1 MPSARIL
8 IITNGHPCRNPR
20 PIKEAT
26 TLAQAGYDVTLLHVR
41 NYPPSL
47 AADAALL
54 KDAAYRLQAID
65 LLDETW
71 FGRLRSWQLRSVTKI
86 SRSFNQFGLHLPHSL
101 GLALQLLSAAKKI
114 PADLTIVHNEAPHW
128 VGTKLLALN
137 RRVAADIED
146 WHSEDLL
153 PHDRLQRPLRL
164 LRQVE
169 RSLLHSAAYT
179 STTSQALAD
188 ALYERYGGRRPVV
201 ITNSFPLQ
209 PPPSRDSAQPPS
221 FFWFS
226 QTTGAGRGLELFLA
240 AWKRTLHPSTLVL
253 LGEVQPTYR
262 DKLLGMLP
270 PGWRDRLRFLPL
282 VSPGELPFLIAQ
294 HDIGLALEQ
303 GFIVNRNLTITN
315 KILQYMNAGL
325 AVLASDTTGQ
335 REVIRRFPEA
345 GIVVDLMETSQL
357 ANTLEALLGDRQRIV
372 NMGQAARLAA
382 ATVYCWEKEA
392 PKLLSTV
399 ALALENR

>member
-26 TLAQAGYDVTLLHVR
+26 TLAQAGYDVTLLYVR
-41 NYPPSL
+41 NHPPSL

-54 KDAAYRLQAID
+54 KNAAYRLQSID
-65 LLDETW
+65 LLNGTW
-71 FGRLRSWQLRSVTKI
+71 FGRIRSWQLRSATKI
-86 SRSFNQFGLHLPHSL
+86 WRSLNQFGLHRPQSL
-101 GLALQLLSAAKKI
+101 GLALPLLAAAQKI

-128 VGTKLLALN
+128 VGTRLLALN

-153 PHDRLQRPLRL
+153 PHDRLHRPLRL
-164 LRQVE
+164 IRQVE
-169 RSLLHSAAYT
+169 RTLLQSAVYT

-209 PPPSRDSAQPPS
+209 PPPSRHSAQPPS

-240 AWKRTLHPSTLVL
+240 AWKRTQHPSTLVL
-253 LGEVQPTYR
+253 LGEVQPAYR
-262 DKLLGMLP
+262 GKLLGMLP
-270 PGWRDRLRFLPL
+270 PGWRDRVRFLPL
-282 VSPGELPFLIAQ
+282 VPPDELPFLIAQ

-325 AVLASDTTGQ
+325 AVLASDTAGQ
-335 REVIRRFPEA
+335 REVIRRFPDA
-345 GIVVDLMETSQL
+345 GIVVDLMETTQL
-357 ANTLEALLGDRQRIV
+357 ASTLEALLGDRQRIV
-372 NMGQAARLAA
+372 DMGRAARRAA
-382 ATVYCWEKEA
+382 ETVYSWEKEA

-399 ALALENR
+399 ALTLENR